1 MACFFLASKNYHLIK
16 LTFPR
21 YIYINLISAIMVI
34 NLLLFVEN
42 DEKRIKPTKLHITI
56 IYLFSLN
63 KMMQG
68 KNKYN

>member
-1 MACFFLASKNYHLIK
+1 
-16 LTFPR
+16 
-21 YIYINLISAIMVI
+21 MVI